1 VTSGPGAW
9 ARRVA
14 ALLLLAGCPPWT
26 PSPKALPGASGGLKL
41 AMPDGWT
48 VEPRGRALAVGPEGR
63 WVALLEV
70 RDAPAPAPT
79 ALVAAVAAQGGS
91 DVVAVPGAEAALTY
105 QLAGQ
110 PAFLAVRRLG
120 QVTVWCSSLA
130 RATGGEVKEGLQLCQ
145 KAQWATSPGP

>member
-1 VTSGPGAW
+1 MTAGPAAW
-9 ARRVA
+9 RAA
-14 ALLLLAGCPPWT
+14 ALLLALAGCPPWT
-26 PSPKALPGASGGLKL
+26 PSPPAPTGAAGGLKL

-63 WVALLEV
+63 WVALVEV
-70 RDAPAPAPT
+70 RAAAPPAPAALQ
-79 ALVAAVAAQGGS
+79 ALVAQEGATDVA
-91 DVVAVPGAEAALTY
+91 VVAGAEAAVTY
-105 QLAGQ
+105 QLGGQ

-130 RATGGEVKEGLQLCQ
+130 RASGGEVKEGLQLCQ